1 MRIHMSPKSSTAG
14 HLSHSKSSRAKATAA
29 THDLL
34 PVPWCIELRLA
45 VVDSRLQ
52 HRRVWNS
59 LPREF
64 RNCVIIG
71 APNRT

>member
-34 PVPWCIELRLA
+34 PVPRCGTALGGRRLSVA
-45 VVDSRLQ
+45 TPS
-52 HRRVWNS
+52 S
-59 LPREF
+59 LEQSSAR
-64 RNCVIIG
+64 I
-71 APNRT
+71 